1 MSSNTTTT
9 TTYATFSIVL
19 DMGEE
24 KDKKETI

>member
-1 MSSNTTTT
+1 MSSNTT

-24 KDKKETI
+24 KDKKRNNLN